1 MVFFFNDSS
10 VDCMA
15 RMTRWLAF
23 YTHSIPTV
31 AADESPTLFR
41 LKLTDVGQDY
51 AESTLIFTWFGITD
65 YENIIF
71 SRLKFLEIFAKVWI
85 CNPFRYSNAM
95 NKTILRTNPIAI
107 FFLHSWIIGHSVIVQ
122 SNFLY
127 QALLPW
133 LHVALVNACTS
144 SYI

>member
-1 MVFFFNDSS
+1 MFFVLLFSIFMVFFFFNDSS
-10 VDCMA
+10 MDCMA
-15 RMTRWLAF
+15 RIL
-23 YTHSIPTV
+23 YTLYIPTV

-51 AESTLIFTWFGITD
+51 TESTLIFTWFGITD

-95 NKTILRTNPIAI
+95 NKTILRTNPVAI

-127 QALLPW
+127 
-133 LHVALVNACTS
+133 
-144 SYI
+144 

>member
-1 MVFFFNDSS
+1 MFFVLLFSISMVFFFFNDSS
-10 VDCMA
+10 MDCMA
-15 RMTRWLAF
+15 RIL
-23 YTHSIPTV
+23 YTLYIPTV

-51 AESTLIFTWFGITD
+51 TESTLIFTWFGITD

-95 NKTILRTNPIAI
+95 NKTILRTNPVAI

-127 QALLPW
+127 
-133 LHVALVNACTS
+133 
-144 SYI
+144 